1 MVSTRSLRYKFS
13 EGERVLCY
21 EPDPT
26 KAKVLYDSKVLE
38 VIESKDKRGRRTV
51 EYLIHFQGWNSSWD
65 RCVSEDFVLKDTQEN
80 RQLQRDLAEKSQLQL
95 GAYLYRKERKKRV
108 NTTAHP
114 GPAKRARHGRSDAGS
129 STSTQPDEVEPGDT
143 DLSNG
148 SATSSG
154 SDSGSGSS
162 SDSQQLLPRKPQ
174 GFKADIP
181 IPPALRDRLTFDYHL
196 VVKRGRLA
204 RLPASPN
211 AAEILESYVKWF
223 AHTGVWQATRTR
235 HAPAQRPD
243 ILDVSCRLHLVREV
257 AEGIRI
263 YIDFILGD
271 HLLYKQ
277 EQPQYWQLCGQY
289 NEDVKPK
296 SESED
301 SQEEDAA
308 ATDEENNSQKMTEYS
323 HLPPDPVGSQNN
335 RENETENDDENE
347 ENEAEDDEDNEE
359 DYEEDNEEDR
369 EVENVLHNNIDNH
382 SQESETEDDE
392 EDEMENDA
400 EHDESDDADND
411 ENESLHNNV
420 ENGVNNVM
428 QNTVDNEEDDDV
440 HSNEENDEDVLH
452 KNVDNVV
459 HNGLNNNIG
468 NEKDDAVD
476 SNEENDEDYAVD
488 NDAENEEDA
497 VHNNVDNGDANV
509 VHNNAEN
516 DENNAIPNKAEN
528 DEDDENSEEENEEDN
543 IQQNNVEN
551 EEHEVK
557 NNAGNSGNNV
567 ESQNEVQQNSAEDDE
582 HNAQNEEE
590 EDEEMDVDN
599 MAENDEDNDGQNADE
614 YQEEN
619 DQVKDEDEDS
629 KSKVMESVYR
639 GNSYNNTNSNSDPNN
654 ECEGE
659 EVKVDVKCVKMEASS
674 EEAEQCEDL
683 TPRGRRCAA
692 RSGHYTRRL
701 RSYKSNKSHSENE
714 EQAPS
719 TSTGGEQKPF
729 DTQSSSVESTMSSLS
744 EEWRGR
750 AARAPPPAPPPLTRT
765 PLSLLLEKVSK
776 WRVIPRD
783 ESTQH
788 LPCRIYGATHL
799 ARLFVKL
806 PEFLNA
812 TNMAESKLK
821 VILKNIDMFVQYLDE
836 HGEWFGEMHYTSD
849 GRSDSH

>member
-1 MVSTRSLRYKFS
+1 MVSTRGLRYKFS

-95 GAYLYRKERKKRV
+95 GAYLYRRERKKRV

-143 DLSNG
+143 DSSSG
-148 SATSSG
+148 SATSS
-154 SDSGSGSS
+154 DSGSTSS
-162 SDSQQLLPRKPQ
+162 SSGSQQHLQRKPQ

-204 RLPASPN
+204 RLPASPC

-223 AHTGVWQATRTR
+223 AHTGVWQTTRTR

-277 EQPQYWQLCGQY
+277 EQTQYWQICGQY
-289 NEDVKPK
+289 NQDKPK

-301 SQEEDAA
+301 SQEEDTA
-308 ATDEENNSQKMTEYS
+308 ATDEEMNSTKMAEYS
-323 HLPPDPVGSQNN
+323 HLPPDPVRNQNNKENN
-335 RENETENDDENE
+335 RENDDETE
-347 ENEAEDDEDNEE
+347 ENEAENDEEDDEDNEE
-359 DYEEDNEEDR
+359 DYDEDNEEDK
-369 EVENVLHNNIDNH
+369 EVENVHNNVENH
-382 SQESETEDDE
+382 SQESATEEDE

-400 EHDESDDADND
+400 EHDESDDARDNAEND
-411 ENESLHNNV
+411 EDETLHNNV
-420 ENGVNNVM
+420 ENEVDNGMHNN
-428 QNTVDNEEDDDV
+428 VDNEEDDD
-440 HSNEENDEDVLH
+440 SNEENDGDNVLH
-452 KNVDNVV
+452 NNVENVD
-459 HNGLNNNIG
+459 HNAVNNNIE
-468 NEKDDAVD
+468 NEKDDAED
-476 SNEENDEDYAVD
+476 SNEENERDDALN
-488 NDAENEEDA
+488 NDAENEEGGA
-497 VHNNVDNGDANV
+497 AHNNVENGDGNIA
-509 VHNNAEN
+509 HNNAVN
-516 DENNAIPNKAEN
+516 GENNAEN

-543 IQQNNVEN
+543 VQHNNAEN
-551 EEHEVK
+551 EGVAVQ
-557 NNAGNSGNNV
+557 NDAGNRGNDVNR
-567 ESQNEVQQNSAEDDE
+567 QNEVQQNNE
-582 HNAQNEEE
+582 HDAQNEEE
-590 EDEEMDVDN
+590 DDEEMDVDN
-599 MAENDEDNDGQNADE
+599 AAENDEDNGGEKAGEYDG
-614 YQEEN
+614 EN
-619 DQVKDEDEDS
+619 DQVNDEDEDS
-629 KSKVMESVYR
+629 KSKVMESVADRNLYK
-639 GNSYNNTNSNSDPNN
+639 YTNSSSDPKN

-659 EVKVDVKCVKMEASS
+659 DVKVDVKCVKIEASS
-674 EEAEQCEDL
+674 EEAEQCDDV
-683 TPRGRRCAA
+683 TPRGRRCAT

-719 TSTGGEQKPF
+719 TSTEQKPF

-750 AARAPPPAPPPLTRT
+750 ATRAPPPAPPTLKRT

-783 ESTQH
+783 ESTKH

-821 VILKNIDMFVQYLDE
+821 IILKNIDMFIQYLDQ
-836 HGEWFGEMHYTSD
+836 HGEWFGEMHYMSD